1 MKPFETLTVSGKEY
15 NLKISMGE
23 MVKLEEQIGTDLLTG
38 MEKLT
43 AATTLTKYYF
53 AALKPWN
60 DSISTI
66 EDVYQLFDDY
76 ITQGGTYEELQH
88 KMVEVLVLSGIM
100 SQKVF
105 EISQKALAKQ
115 KEALEKLMTDNG
127 DADMSI
133 LS

>member
-15 NLKISMGE
+15 NLKITMGE
-23 MVKLEEQIGTDLLTG
+23 MVKLEAKIGSDLLTG

-43 AATTLTKYYF
+43 AATTLAEYYF

-100 SQKVF
+100 SQKAF